1 MTRYLIVED
10 ERLAYEEIRRIMI
23 KLRPAYE
30 LAGWAESVEQ
40 AVSRLRHE
48 TFDLL
53 LIDIRL
59 SDGLSFDIFEQCPME
74 IPVIF
79 TTAYD
84 EYALEAFRVNSIDYL
99 LKPIGERELETALGK
114 FERRCCLYSATPEYR
129 RLEADYLSGGRKNRF
144 LVQAGDTFHP
154 VETADVAFFYS
165 EEKYTYLHLFS
176 GQRYIINYTL
186 DRLERMVDAELFFRV
201 SRNCIANIRSIRK
214 ISKYFAGR
222 LLLHF
227 HPECPHEIIVSRSR
241 TDEFLHWADDV
252 KHS

>member
-1 MTRYLIVED
+1 MTKYLIVED
-10 ERLAYEEIRRIMI
+10 ERLAYEEMRRMMS

-30 LAGWAESVEQ
+30 LSGWAESVEQ
-40 AVSRLRHE
+40 AVYFLQEGSI
-48 TFDLL
+48 DLL
-53 LIDIRL
+53 IIDIRL
-59 SDGLSFDIFEQCPME
+59 SDGVSFEIFEQCPSLE

-99 LKPIGERELETALGK
+99 LKPIGERDLETALEK
-114 FERRCCLYSATPEYR
+114 YERRCCLRSSTQEYR
-129 RLEADYLSGGRKNRF
+129 KLEADYMSGGRKNRF
-144 LVQAGDTFHP
+144 LVQAGDTFRS

-165 EEKYTYLHLFS
+165 EEKYTYLHLFF
-176 GQRYIINYTL
+176 GQRYIIDYPL
-186 DRLERMVDAELFFRV
+186 DRLERMIDAEAFFRV

-227 HPECPHEIIVSRSR
+227 HPVCPHEIIVSRSR
-241 TDEFLHWADDV
+241 ADEFLRWLDDAR
-252 KHS
+252 

>member
-10 ERLAYEEIRRIMI
+10 ERLAYEEMRRMMN

-40 AVSRLRHE
+40 AVNFLKKGNI
-48 TFDLL
+48 DLL
-53 LIDIRL
+53 MIDIRL
-59 SDGLSFDIFEQCPME
+59 SDGVSFEIFEQYPVE

-99 LKPIGERELETALGK
+99 LKPIGEGELDAALGK
-114 FERRCCLYSATPEYR
+114 YERRCCLCSSTQEFR
-129 RLEADYLSGGRKNRF
+129 KLETDYLSGGRKNRF
-144 LVQAGDTFHP
+144 LVQTGDTFRT

-176 GQRYIINYTL
+176 GHRYIIDYPL
-186 DRLERMVDAELFFRV
+186 DRLERMIDADTFFRV
-201 SRNCIANIRSIRK
+201 SRNCIANIRSIQK

-241 TDEFLHWADDV
+241 AEDFMRWLDDAR
-252 KHS
+252 